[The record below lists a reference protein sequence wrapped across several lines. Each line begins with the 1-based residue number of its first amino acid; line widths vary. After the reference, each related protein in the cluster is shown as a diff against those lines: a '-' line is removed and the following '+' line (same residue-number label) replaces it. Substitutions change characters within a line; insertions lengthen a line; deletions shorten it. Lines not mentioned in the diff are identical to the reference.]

1 MRGRERI
8 RRKHLK
14 QAGWAIVEEGRVVD
28 HGYLLVL
35 QSPAEEQV
43 RIEAAS
49 RPRAYMRAIHVA
61 ATWPAKR

>member
-1 MRGRERI
+1 
-8 RRKHLK
+8 
-14 QAGWAIVEEGRVVD
+14 VEEGRVVD